1 MTLLTHTID
10 IARPSAEVTP
20 TYFDW
25 TRDREWRSAVRR
37 ITVHPSG
44 PAEIG
49 QRIVEE
55 LRFLGSTYVT
65 PTHVDAVHPQRV
77 LWSGHSTQLTIRGWR
92 DVEPTGP
99 ESCRVTSVVDIELL
113 GAMAWATPL
122 MAPLYA
128 RIVRRDLER
137 LRRLVESRA
146 FVRLP

>member
-1 MTLLTHTID
+1 MALLTHTTD
-10 IARPSAEVTP
+10 IARPSADVTP
-20 TYFDW
+20 VYFDW

-44 PAEIG
+44 PAERG

-65 PTHVDAVHPQRV
+65 PTRVDAVHPQRV
-77 LWSGHSTQLTIRGWR
+77 LWSGRSPQLSVRGWR

-99 ESCRVTSVVDIELL
+99 GSCRVTSVVDVQLL

-122 MAPLYA
+122 MAPSYA
-128 RIVRRDLER
+128 RVVRRDLAR
-137 LRRLVESRA
+137 LRSLLESRA
-146 FVRLP
+146 FVRLG